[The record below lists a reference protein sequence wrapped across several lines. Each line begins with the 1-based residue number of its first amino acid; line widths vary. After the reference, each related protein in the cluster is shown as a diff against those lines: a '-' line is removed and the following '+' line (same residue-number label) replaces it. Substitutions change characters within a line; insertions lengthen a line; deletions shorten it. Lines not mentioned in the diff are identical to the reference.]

1 MSRIVIIGGHG
12 KVALLL
18 AELLAARG
26 DEVISLIRDPAQ
38 AADVSATGATP
49 LGLSVEEATETEL
62 AAALKGA
69 DAVVWSAGAGGKGGP
84 ARTDAVDRRA
94 AIRSMEAAA
103 VAGVTRYVMVSFIT
117 AYGEVPAGHPLRAY
131 AIAKI
136 AADRHLQTTDLAW
149 TILGPGLL
157 TLDEPTGAI
166 TVARVPKGAPTS
178 KAPTS
183 RGNVAHAIAA
193 VLAEPASIG
202 KVIPFYDGDIPI
214 AQAVADVPQEYAW
227 EISLV
232 AWGDDVAR

>member
-94 AIRSMEAAA
+94 AIRSMEAARA
-103 VAGVTRYVMVSFIT
+103 AEASRYIMISWIGSHG
-117 AYGEVPAGHPLRAY
+117 GEPL
-131 AIAKI
+131 
-136 AADRHLQTTDLAW
+136 AADHHLQTTGLDW
-149 TILGPGLL
+149 TIVGPGTL
-157 TLDEPTGAI
+157 TLQEPTGRIDVGRLEA
-166 TVARVPKGAPTS
+166 GAS
-178 KAPTS
+178 GPTS
-183 RGNVAHAIAA
+183 RANVAAVVAA
-193 VLAEPASIG
+193 ALTEPVTIG
-202 KVIPFYDGDIPI
+202 RVIPFRDGDTPI
-214 AQAVADVPQEYAW
+214 EQALADVPAELADL
-227 EISLV
+227 S
-232 AWGDDVAR
+232 

>member
-69 DAVVWSAGAGGKGGP
+69 DAVVWSSGAGGKGGP

-94 AIRSMEAAA
+94 AIRSMEAARA
-103 VAGVTRYVMVSFIT
+103 AEASRYIMISWIGSHG
-117 AYGEVPAGHPLRAY
+117 GEPLAADHPLHAY
-131 AIAKI
+131 AQAKL
-136 AADRHLQTTDLAW
+136 AADRHLQTTGLDW
-149 TILGPGLL
+149 TIVGPGTL
-157 TLDEPTGAI
+157 TLQEPTGRIDVGRLEA
-166 TVARVPKGAPTS
+166 GAS
-178 KAPTS
+178 GPTS
-183 RGNVAHAIAA
+183 RANVAAVVAA
-193 VLAEPASIG
+193 ALTEPATIG
-202 KVIPFYDGDIPI
+202 RVIPFRDGDTPI
-214 AQAVADVPQEYAW
+214 EQALADVPAELADL
-227 EISLV
+227 S
-232 AWGDDVAR
+232 